1 MEIPNQTRQLRSL
14 DQMLSLADAGDYL
27 PDLLSRI
34 EANNVE
40 LRQFA
45 QDFSTTAKG
54 KITLTIDVK
63 VDPFGHAEM
72 VIEDKIIGPKPPKR
86 KAVAWMTGDGG
97 ITTHNPA
104 QSRMEIRDT
113 TDGRREFR
121 TAAE

>member
-1 MEIPNQTRQLRSL
+1 MRSL

-40 LRQFA
+40 MRSFA
-45 QDFSTTAKG
+45 QQYATTAKG
-54 KITLTIDVK
+54 KITITIDVA
-63 VDPFGHAEM
+63 VDPFGATQM
-72 VIEDKIIGPKPPKR
+72 TMDDKIVGPKAPKR

-104 QSRMEIRDT
+104 QSRMEIRDA
-113 TDGRREFR
+113 GNGKRELR
-121 TAAE
+121 AAE

>member
-1 MEIPNQTRQLRSL
+1 MDTPNPQMRSL

-40 LRQFA
+40 MRSFA
-45 QDFSTTAKG
+45 QQYSTTAKG

-63 VDPFGHAEM
+63 VDPFGATEM
-72 VIEDKIIGPKPPKR
+72 VIDDKIVGPKPPKR

-104 QSRMEIRDT
+104 QSRMEIRDAGG
-113 TDGRREFR
+113 GRRELR
-121 TAAE
+121 AAD

>member
-1 MEIPNQTRQLRSL
+1 MDIPTTVPQMRSL

-40 LRQFA
+40 MRRFA
-45 QDFSTTAKG
+45 QQYSTTAKG
-54 KITLTIDVK
+54 KITITID
-63 VDPFGHAEM
+63 
-72 VIEDKIIGPKPPKR
+72 DKIVGPKAPKR

-104 QSRMEIRDT
+104 QSRMEIRDA
-113 TDGRREFR
+113 GNGKRELR
-121 TAAE
+121 AAE

>member
-1 MEIPNQTRQLRSL
+1 MEIPNHLPQLRSL

-27 PDLLSRI
+27 PDLMSRI
-34 EANNVE
+34 EANNIE
-40 LRQFA
+40 MRQFA

-63 VDPFGHAEM
+63 VDAFGHTEM
-72 VIEDKIIGPKPPKR
+72 VIDDKITGPKPPKH

-104 QSRMEIRDT
+104 QSRMEIRDA
-113 TDGRREFR
+113 GNGKRELR
-121 TAAE
+121 AAE

>member
-1 MEIPNQTRQLRSL
+1 MDIPTTVPQMRSL

-40 LRQFA
+40 MRRFA
-45 QDFSTTAKG
+45 QQYSTTAKG
-54 KITLTIDVK
+54 KITITIDVK
-63 VDPFGHAEM
+63 VDPFGATEM
-72 VIEDKIIGPKPPKR
+72 VIDDKIVGPKAPKR

-104 QSRMEIRDT
+104 QSRMEIRDA
-113 TDGRREFR
+113 GNGKRELR
-121 TAAE
+121 AAE